1 MDGIEV
7 AVIGAGIHGVSVAY
21 NLALRGVAVR
31 VYDQGSVAAG
41 PTARSSAVCRAYYT
55 NEFLARAAHE
65 SLEIFRNFAAL
76 TSGRDCGYRQN
87 GALYLH
93 PPEDLAQL
101 HEVSAMLNGIGTRV
115 EILEG
120 DDLARLAEGFDLDG
134 IAAGAWEVDAGYADP
149 VNASQGL
156 LERAIELGAQTRLYT
171 RVVHVE
177 AAAGGGAVLTT
188 AGGDAVWAR
197 RLVLC
202 VGPWT
207 RPMAAHLGVDLPLTA
222 ERHLIASF
230 GWGRARPIPFTYADM
245 VNGIYVKPDGTELF
259 IVGSLLNGEVVDPD
273 DFKQALDFEE
283 QLEFAS
289 SLERRVP
296 PLGQADARGGWAA
309 LYDLSPDWQPVI
321 GEIEDGVFVSAGTSG
336 HGFKLAPALGRH
348 IADLV
353 CGTPDAGLAQFS
365 ALRFREHHELA
376 AGFGQAKILG

>member
-7 AVIGAGIHGVSVAY
+7 AVIGAGIHGVSVAH
-21 NLALRGVAVR
+21 NLASRGVAVR

-65 SLEIFRNFAAL
+65 SLDVFRNFAAV
-76 TSGRDCGYRQN
+76 TNGRDCGYRQN

-93 PPEDLAQL
+93 PAEDLDQL
-101 HEVSAMLNGIGTRV
+101 HQVAAMLNGIGTRV

-120 DDLARLAEGFDLDG
+120 DDLVGLAEGFDLTG

-156 LERAIELGAQTRLYT
+156 LERAVELGAETRLYT
-171 RVVHVE
+171 RIVDVK
-177 AAAGGGAVLTT
+177 ATAGGGAVLTT
-188 AGGDAVWAR
+188 AGGDTVRAR

-207 RPMAAHLGVDLPLTA
+207 RSMAAKVGVDLPLTA

-230 GWGRARPIPFTYADM
+230 GWAGVKPIAFTYADM
-245 VNGIYVKPDGTELF
+245 VNGIYVKPDGRELF
-259 IVGSLLNGEVVDPD
+259 IVGSLLSGEVVDPD
-273 DFKQALDFEE
+273 NFQQALEFEE
-283 QLEFAS
+283 QLDFAS

-321 GEIEDGVFVSAGTSG
+321 GEIEDGVYVTAGTSG

-353 CGTPDAGLAQFS
+353 CGQPDAGLAQFS
-365 ALRFREHHELA
+365 ALRFQEHHELA
-376 AGFGQAKILG
+376 AGFGRAKILG